1 MTPPPQICYDG
12 KCPHK
17 RRPLSLDYFRK
28 GDSPPECYTYFR
40 RCSDC
45 RKTSTIPL
53 PTHLPPAKTARQY
66 CKKCHR
72 LWSLTRFPNQTNK
85 YCMFC
90 SSTMAFYTTLLIL
103 SRAVMG
109 SEQVEAGFE

>member
-45 RKTSTIPL
+45 RKTNTIPL
-53 PTHLPPAKTARQY
+53 PTHLPKPSPAKTARQY

-72 LWSLTRFPNQTNK
+72 LWSLTRFSNQTNK

-103 SRAVMG
+103 SRG
-109 SEQVEAGFE
+109 SEC